1 MDYKM
6 HAYGIYMGFIV
17 LWKQYCESLCAWWEH
32 EYQRREER
40 GDTTTIF
47 FSSSFLHAF
56 PLETDI
62 LIWWLNTGIWVNRT
76 IPKTNSQQKPV
87 PCSVIFEH
95 QHLSTTNC
103 PLRICFVSV
112 SNQISAHK
120 QVTLLSVSS
129 VNRQHMLDFWVT
141 LVIATPQPLTT
152 KQNRS
157 SLHTCHSQLCH
168 PGQGQ
173 ACS

>member
-1 MDYKM
+1 ME
-6 HAYGIYMGFIV
+6 FIWDW
-17 LWKQYCESLCAWWEH
+17 LYCESLCVWSWTSKKGRQWRH
-32 EYQRREER
+32 RYY
-40 GDTTTIF
+40 F
-47 FSSSFLHAF
+47 F
-56 PLETDI
+56 PLHFFT
-62 LIWWLNTGIWVNRT
+62 LSLLNCYLVWWLNTGIWVNRT
-76 IPKTNSQQKPV
+76 LQKTNSQEKPV

-95 QHLSTTNC
+95 QHLSTTTC
-103 PLRICFVSV
+103 PLRICFVPV

-129 VNRQHMLDFWVT
+129 VNRQHRLDFWVT

-173 ACS
+173 ACN